1 MAGFGGLSGISLPLT
16 PTPLPTIPKKH
27 QNTDMKK
34 PLLFAFVLLGL
45 SFTIPNRAKAPNAP
59 ISDKERSYAIKF
71 LNQTEYDVLSKVG
84 TLTQAQ
90 LQYKPAPDVW
100 SVEEC
105 LKHIAISEQNLWQMI
120 SGQLQQP
127 VNPDK
132 RAEIKMTDDQLVAVV
147 ENRTHKVKT
156 VDPLKPENTPYKSA
170 QDAIASFKGNRE
182 KLIAYVKSTQDPLRD
197 HVITMPFGMIDG
209 YEAILFIGAHSN
221 RHSQQIA
228 EVIANAEFPK

>member
-1 MAGFGGLSGISLPLT
+1 
-16 PTPLPTIPKKH
+16 
-27 QNTDMKK
+27 MKK
-34 PLLFAFVLLGL
+34 PFLLAFVFLAF
-45 SFTIPNRAKAPNAP
+45 SFIVPNRAKAPNAP
-59 ISDKERSYAIKF
+59 ISDKERSYAVKF
-71 LNQTEYDVLSKVG
+71 LTDTENDVTGKVSGLS
-84 TLTQAQ
+84 QAQ
-90 LQYKPAPDVW
+90 LQFKPAPDVW

-105 LKHIAISEQNLWQMI
+105 LKHIAISEQNLWQMV

-132 RAEIKMTDDQLVAVV
+132 RAEIKMTDEQLTGVV

-170 QDAIASFKGNRE
+170 EDAMASFKENRA
-182 KLIAYVKSTQDPLRD
+182 KLIAYVKSTQEPLRD

-209 YEAILFIGAHSN
+209 YQAILFIGAHSN

-228 EVIANAEFPK
+228 EVIANPNFPK

>member
-1 MAGFGGLSGISLPLT
+1 
-16 PTPLPTIPKKH
+16 
-27 QNTDMKK
+27 MKK
-34 PLLFAFVLLGL
+34 PLLFAFVFLAF
-45 SFTIPNRAKAPNAP
+45 SFIVPKHANAPNAP
-59 ISDKERSYAIKF
+59 ISDKERSNAIK
-71 LNQTEYDVLSKVG
+71 LLYDTENDVLSKVG
-84 TLTQAQ
+84 SLSQAQ

-132 RAEIKMTDDQLVAVV
+132 RSEIKMTDDQLVGAV

-156 VDPLKPENTPYKSA
+156 TDPLKPENTPYKSA
-170 QDAIASFKGNRE
+170 EEAIASFKENRA
-182 KLIAYVKSTQDPLRD
+182 KLIAYVRSTQEPLRD

-209 YEAILFIGAHSN
+209 YMAVLFIGAHSN

-228 EVIANAEFPK
+228 EVMANPAFPK